1 MSKNEEPLRLDLE
14 QYTQGLLV
22 WVSNKLS
29 ASASALYRRLFDLGV
44 TDWRVLAYIEIYPW
58 STGAQVCELIGL
70 DKAAVSRSF
79 GMLAERGLL
88 HSRPNG
94 LRKVEYATT
103 ADGQRV
109 YQQVL
114 RVALERFSLASH
126 SGSHPNVGV
135 IDVVPIVF
143 LDDFRRAIA
152 MAEALATAERLSS
165 ELELPVFLYG
175 ELAGGRTRAELRR
188 GGSAGT

>member
-114 RVALERFSLASH
+114 RVALERERALLQGFTAEEKAALVGYMHRLLDNLPAVDAVDALH
-126 SGSHPNVGV
+126 SGAS
-135 IDVVPIVF
+135 
-143 LDDFRRAIA
+143 
-152 MAEALATAERLSS
+152 
-165 ELELPVFLYG
+165 
-175 ELAGGRTRAELRR
+175 
-188 GGSAGT
+188 

>member
-114 RVALERFSLASH
+114 RVALERERALLQGFTAEEKAALVGYMHRLLDNLPAVDAVDALH
-126 SGSHPNVGV
+126 SG
-135 IDVVPIVF
+135 
-143 LDDFRRAIA
+143 
-152 MAEALATAERLSS
+152 
-165 ELELPVFLYG
+165 
-175 ELAGGRTRAELRR
+175 AG
-188 GGSAGT
+188 

>member
-114 RVALERFSLASH
+114 RVALERERALLQGFTAAEKAALVGYMHRLLDNLPAVDAVDALH
-126 SGSHPNVGV
+126 SGAS
-135 IDVVPIVF
+135 
-143 LDDFRRAIA
+143 
-152 MAEALATAERLSS
+152 
-165 ELELPVFLYG
+165 
-175 ELAGGRTRAELRR
+175 
-188 GGSAGT
+188 

>member
-1 MSKNEEPLRLDLE
+1 MLAPMRKTEPPLSLDLD
-14 QYTQGLLV
+14 QYTPGLLV

-79 GMLAERGLL
+79 GMLVERGLL
-88 HSRPNG
+88 RSRPSG

-103 ADGQRV
+103 ADGKRV

-114 RVALERFSLASH
+114 RVALQREQALLRGFSATEKATL
-126 SGSHPNVGV
+126 VGYMHRL
-135 IDVVPIVF
+135 
-143 LDDFRRAIA
+143 LDNLPAVDAVDTTHAAGQPPRRAA
-152 MAEALATAERLSS
+152 
-165 ELELPVFLYG
+165 
-175 ELAGGRTRAELRR
+175 
-188 GGSAGT
+188 